1 MFQGWRARL
10 QILLCGVR
18 FPGPLPIVEIDM
30 AKKRSQTRGIT
41 KHPLYKTWVS
51 MKMRCNNPNTIN
63 YEYYGKRGISVC
75 DRWNDSFECFIL
87 DMGTKQKG
95 MTLDRIDNNKGY
107 YKENCKWSTQKEQ
120 IANRRT
126 RRTYKSVR
134 MISPNGDR
142 VIVKPGKISEFC
154 SIEKLSRHDVYRV
167 LSKNKPMYKGWKAIY
182 I

>member
-1 MFQGWRARL
+1 M
-10 QILLCGVR
+10 
-18 FPGPLPIVEIDM
+18 
-30 AKKRSQTRGIT
+30 KK
-41 KHPLYKTWVS
+41 
-51 MKMRCNNPNTIN
+51 RCNNKNAIN
-63 YEYYGKRGISVC
+63 YKDYGGRGIKVC
-75 DRWNDSFECFIL
+75 NRWLHSFQNFL
-87 DMGTKQKG
+87 NDMGERPEN
-95 MTLDRIDNNKGY
+95 MSIERIDNNLGY
-107 YKENCKWSTQKEQ
+107 SPENCKWATQKEQ

-142 VIVKPGKISEFC
+142 VIIKPGKISEFC